1 MGDAPLMLGVSGLR
15 GIVGE
20 SLTLDLAVR
29 YAQAFGGWVVD
40 TYGDRSAVALAADG
54 RAGYEPL
61 KQAVISGL
69 LGSGLD
75 VYDAGVQMTPTA
87 GLAGQS
93 LLHTSLGGKHV
104 VAAGIITASHN
115 PQEWNGIKWLISDQ
129 PEIPEYKGDGDP
141 SIDEI
146 MRMAVE
152 STREKMKE
160 GTWNSFY
167 APSASTAGEIID
179 SYRKGASVK
188 PLRESRVIAV
198 DNLADS
204 HIQQVSAGLRKIA
217 RLGLVN
223 GNNCSGDLQTAIRE
237 LLVVVDSV
245 NCSGGRI
252 TELFAK
258 DAGFRLVQLHGDN
271 SGIFP
276 HTPEPTEENLSG
288 EGGLCDAVPGLKADV
303 GFAQDPDGDRLA
315 IVDEKGGYIG
325 EEYTLVLCAVSVL
338 EAMKHQTP
346 SDRSAATSPVGDGGG
361 EGVVLCANLSTSR
374 MIDDVAARYGASVVR
389 TAVGEANVVE
399 AMKKLKKQGKKVLL
413 GGEGNGGVIW
423 PEVTYVRDSLSSM
436 ALVLSLMARTG
447 KTVSELVADVPSYAI
462 VKRKQPLAKKEDA
475 RPAIER
481 LAAHYKSE
489 RVDTQDG
496 VRVDFD
502 SDRSWVHVRASNTE
516 PILRLIAEAPTQERA
531 EAVLD
536 EVQGLVDAG

>member
-15 GIVGE
+15 GIVGK
-20 SLTLDLAVR
+20 SLTPEVATR
-29 YAQAFGGWVVD
+29 YAAAFGTWLQGGNVM
-40 TYGDRSAVALAADG
+40 VARDG
-54 RAGYEPL
+54 RAGGETIYE
-61 KQAVISGL
+61 AVIEGL
-69 LGSGLD
+69 LQSGND
-75 VYDAGVQMTPTA
+75 VHEADTQMTPTVGCVIQCGHFIEA
-87 GLAGQS
+87 G
-93 LLHTSLGGKHV
+93 V
-104 VAAGIITASHN
+104 VITASHN
-115 PQEWNGIKWLISDQ
+115 PQEWNGIKLLV
-129 PEIPEYKGDGDP
+129 DG
-141 SIDEI
+141 
-146 MRMAVE
+146 A
-152 STREKMKE
+152 
-160 GTWNSFY
+160 
-167 APSASTAGEIID
+167 APPASVANEIIEL
-179 SYRKGASVK
+179 YRSDDKFESANCGERKVYSGASDLHRVEVGDQVQMTLGHQIDDPHRDRPLLGPGK
-188 PLRESRVIAV
+188 PSWR
-198 DNLADS
+198 
-204 HIQQVSAGLRKIA
+204 
-217 RLGLVN
+217 
-223 GNNCSGDLQTAIRE
+223 
-237 LLVVVDSV
+237 VVVDSV
-245 NCSGGRI
+245 NASGRVI
-252 TELFAK
+252 VPHFFDRELNVELHHLFA
-258 DAGFRLVQLHGDN
+258 DD

-325 EEYTLVLCAVSVL
+325 EEYTLVLCALSVL
-338 EAMKHQTP
+338 EAMKGKQDDAQE
-346 SDRSAATSPVGDGGG
+346 SGD
-361 EGVVLCANLSTSR
+361 VVLCANLSTSR

-399 AMKKLKKQGKKVLL
+399 AMKRLKKEGKNVVL

-423 PEVTYVRDSLSSM
+423 PKVTYVRDSLSSM
-436 ALVLSLMARTG
+436 ALVLSLMARTR

-516 PILRLIAEAPTQERA
+516 PILRLIAEAPTAERA
-531 EAVLD
+531 GAILD